1 MNTAFFSKWLRIML
15 IGTMLLSVL
24 TACTATQTAGPAT
37 GSTPP
42 GDAKTDVDKNV
53 LRVGVSTNA
62 PPLIYKQGKEI
73 TGLEAEMARELA
85 KHLERPIQFV
95 ELKWKD
101 QIPALLDGR
110 TDIIMSGMSITSK
123 RQVRISFTTPYLK
136 TGQMALVRREDESRF
151 PIGYAGILGQSP
163 SLRFGVVKG
172 TTGEQFVRQNFE
184 QAEKIRVYNTS
195 RDAMGAL
202 LTIALVNR
210 IDILIHDG
218 PILIMLAAEDESSK
232 LAIVPHFLT
241 EEYLAWGI
249 RKNDTDLLASA
260 NAFIDMMKR
269 EGRLDSI
276 IQRWIPY
283 NQ

>member
-1 MNTAFFSKWLRIML
+1 MNTAFFSKWLRIIL
-15 IGTMLLSVL
+15 IGIMLLSVL

-37 GSTPP
+37 GTTRS
-42 GDAKTDVDKNV
+42 GDAKTDMDKNV
-53 LRVGVSTNA
+53 LSVGVSTNA

-73 TGLEAEMARELA
+73 VGLEAEMARELA
-85 KHLERPIQFV
+85 KHLGRPIQFV

-101 QIPALLDGR
+101 QITALLDGR
-110 TDIIMSGMSITSK
+110 IDIIMSAMSITRK
-123 RQVRISFTTPYLK
+123 RQIRISFTTPYLK
-136 TGQMALVRREDESRF
+136 TGQMALVRREEKNRY
-151 PIGYAGILGQSP
+151 PMGYAGILGQSP
-163 SLRFGVVKG
+163 VLRFGVVKG
-172 TTGEQFVRQNFE
+172 TTGEQFVRQSFE
-184 QAEKIRVYNTS
+184 HAEKIRVYNTS

-232 LAIVPHFLT
+232 LAILPHILT

-249 RKNDTDLLASA
+249 RRNDTDFLASA
-260 NAFIDMMKR
+260 NVFIDMIKR
-269 EGRLDSI
+269 EGRLDAI